1 MQKINVPILGVTD
14 GSEARAVRDGEC
26 CVLHNLT
33 VDKGGTRVIAPP
45 SVASAT
51 NVKDYNEY
59 YHTKAEQWLSVE
71 NGSVYN
77 SKRVRINH
85 FFIKSVFVSIILK
98 LLRYTPCCYSFAIT
112 V

>member
-14 GSEARAVRDGEC
+14 GSEARAIRDGEC

-45 SVASAT
+45 TVASAT

-77 SKRVRINH
+77 SKRVRINE
-85 FFIKSVFVSIILK
+85 IAGVVDGKVQSL
-98 LLRYTPCCYSFAIT
+98 SFMGNL
-112 V
+112 VVM